1 MNDIDFEELDRA
13 INSVLSENEKKAS
26 AKNDP
31 AKKNKSFKNENFS
44 SNKNKSKNNDNE
56 KDNHFIDDKP
66 IKAEDNNSNNVIANN
81 LSSST

>member
-31 AKKNKSFKNENFS
+31 VKKNKSFKNENLS
-44 SNKNKSKNNDNE
+44 SNKNKFYRQYTD
-56 KDNHFIDDKP
+56 
-66 IKAEDNNSNNVIANN
+66 
-81 LSSST
+81 

>member
-31 AKKNKSFKNENFS
+31 AKKNKSFKNENLS
-44 SNKNKSKNNDNE
+44 YNKNKSKNNDN
-56 KDNHFIDDKP
+56 N
-66 IKAEDNNSNNVIANN
+66 
-81 LSSST
+81 

>member
-31 AKKNKSFKNENFS
+31 VKKNKSFKNENLS
-44 SNKNKSKNNDNE
+44 SNKNKSKNNNE
-56 KDNHFIDDKP
+56 KIT
-66 IKAEDNNSNNVIANN
+66 I
-81 LSSST
+81 L

>member
-31 AKKNKSFKNENFS
+31 VKKNKSFKNENLS
-44 SNKNKSKNNDNE
+44 SNKNRLKQK
-56 KDNHFIDDKP
+56 I
-66 IKAEDNNSNNVIANN
+66 II
-81 LSSST
+81 LIMLLQTT